1 MNGSGILWFDSPLPS
16 KTLNLLRSFKMVER
30 TCNIKNQDIIRTR
43 GILFFRKSKKVIFN
57 NFVTLFTQQLFY
69 NSKVVEV
76 MSTSSYIFPNFV
88 ATSYKAVAS
97 TSSFK
102 FLVKGQV

>member
-1 MNGSGILWFDSPLPS
+1 MNGSGILWFSSPPPS
-16 KTLNLLRSFKMVER
+16 NTLNLLWSFKMVER
-30 TCNIKNQDIIRTR
+30 TCNIKKIKTSYVREAFSFSN
-43 GILFFRKSKKVIFN
+43 SKKVIFN